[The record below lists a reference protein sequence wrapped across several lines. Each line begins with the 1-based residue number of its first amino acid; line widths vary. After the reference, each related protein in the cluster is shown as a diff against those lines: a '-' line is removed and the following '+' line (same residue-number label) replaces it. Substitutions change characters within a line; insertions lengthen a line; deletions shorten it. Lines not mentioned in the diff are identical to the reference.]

1 MKIGSKLV
9 LFYTLM
15 TFGVAMFIIIVFYVT
30 TSQYIDNVFDVNL
43 TDKVYLTAQ
52 YHFKK
57 DEVDEQSYEIIQKD
71 NRELLPRAHE
81 IVINRKDTAAVR
93 DSVCRFLDPSEQ
105 RELFKGNPVLFAKDG
120 QRGAALCYH
129 DNSGNFVVVV
139 MAKNGYGYKIQQH
152 ILYLSLILLFVSI
165 AVILVLGRIYSN
177 RILDPLKHILDNLK
191 NIRGNNMDI
200 RLDETGNKDELDTLV
215 HNLNDML
222 DRICEAFRSEKS
234 FVSAASHE
242 LSNPLTAIQGECEI
256 TLMKD
261 RDMTLYKDSL
271 QRIYSESQRM
281 SQLIKHL
288 LFLSRHD
295 DDLSGL
301 ESSDLDLVTFLSDLS
316 QSTER
321 VVFTDETD
329 HRILVQA
336 NPYLMQVA
344 IQNFLNNATKYSQ
357 KQINLRLLLSDG
369 HPVVEIEDFG
379 IGIPH
384 DEIPFIFQS
393 FYRASNT
400 RDFAGNGI
408 GMALSAKILN
418 IYHAKVAIE
427 SEVNKFTKFVI
438 TFGC

>member
-256 TLMKD
+256 TLMKE
-261 RDMTLYKDSL
+261 RDGKLYVDSL
-271 QRIYSESQRM
+271 QRIYSESKRM

-295 DDLSGL
+295 EDLSEL
-301 ESSDLDLVTFLSDLS
+301 ESSDIDLSAFLSDLA

-321 VVFTDETD
+321 VVFIDEAPE
-329 HRILVQA
+329 HLFIKA
-336 NPYLMQVA
+336 NPYLLQVA
-344 IQNFLNNATKYSQ
+344 LQNFLNNAVKYSQ
-357 KQINLRLLLSDG
+357 KQIDLRLRLADG
-369 HPVVEIEDFG
+369 SPTVEIEDYG
-379 IGIPH
+379 IGIPQ
-384 DEIPFIFQS
+384 DEIALIFQS

-400 RDFAGNGI
+400 RDFPGNGI

-418 IYHAKVAIE
+418 IYHAVVKIE
-427 SEVNKFTKFVI
+427 SKVNQYTKFI
-438 TFGC
+438 ISFA

>member
-1 MKIGSKLV
+1 MKIGSKLI

-15 TFGVAMFIIIVFYVT
+15 TFGVALFIVLVFYVV

-52 YHFKK
+52 AHFKK
-57 DEVDEQSYEIIQKD
+57 DEVDENAYEIIKKD
-71 NRELLPRAHE
+71 NSELLPRARE
-81 IVINRKDTAAVR
+81 IVINRNDTAALH
-93 DSVCRFLDPSEQ
+93 DSISVYLDPVG
-105 RELFKGNPVLFAKDG
+105 RRKLFSGEPVFFEKGN
-120 QRGAALCYH
+120 QRGVALSYH
-129 DNSGNFVVVV
+129 DNLGDFVVVV

-152 ILYLSLILLFVSI
+152 ILYLSLILLLVSI
-165 AVILVLGRIYSN
+165 AVILILGRIYSN
-177 RILDPLKHILDNLK
+177 RILYPLKRILENLK
-191 NIRGNNMDI
+191 NIRGNNMDV
-200 RLDETGNKDELDTLV
+200 RLEETGNKDELDTLV

-261 RDMTLYKDSL
+261 RDLTLYKDSL

-400 RDFAGNGI
+400 RDFACNGI
-408 GMALSAKILN
+408 GMALAARILN
-418 IYHAKVAIE
+418 IYHAKFALE

>member
-30 TSQYIDNVFDVNL
+30 TSKFIDNVFDVNL

-57 DEVDEQSYEIIQKD
+57 DEVDEKAYEVIQKD

-81 IVINRKDTAAVR
+81 LVINCKDSLLVR
-93 DSVCRFLDPSEQ
+93 DSVGKYLDRSEQ
-105 RELFKGNPVLFAKDG
+105 RELYAGNPILFARNG

-129 DNSGNFVVVV
+129 DNLGDFVVVV
-139 MAKNGYGYKIQQH
+139 MANNGYGYKIQQH

-165 AVILVLGRIYSN
+165 AVILVLGRVYAN
-177 RILDPLKHILDNLK
+177 RILYPLKHILENLK
-191 NIRGNNMDI
+191 NIRGNNIDV
-200 RLDETGNKDELDTLV
+200 RLEETGNKDELDALV

-261 RDMTLYKDSL
+261 RDKTLYKESL

-321 VVFTDETD
+321 VVFTDETEY
-329 HRILVQA
+329 RVLIQA

-357 KQINLRLLLSDG
+357 EEINLRLRLCDR
-369 HPVVEIEDFG
+369 HPVIEIEDYG
-379 IGIPH
+379 IGIPK

-400 RDFAGNGI
+400 RDFSGNGI

-418 IYHAKVAIE
+418 IYHAKVTIE
-427 SEVNKFTKFVI
+427 SEVNKFTRFVI
-438 TFGC
+438 TFA

>member
-15 TFGVAMFIIIVFYVT
+15 TFGVVLFVILVFYVV

-52 YHFKK
+52 AHFKK
-57 DEVDEQSYEIIQKD
+57 DEVDEKAYEIIKKD
-71 NRELLPRAHE
+71 NSELLPRAHE
-81 IVINRKDTAAVR
+81 IVINRNDTAALH
-93 DSVCRFLDPSEQ
+93 DSISIYLDAAGR
-105 RELFKGNPVLFAKDG
+105 RELFSGEPVLFEKDG
-120 QRGAALCYH
+120 QRGVVLSYH
-129 DNSGNFVVVV
+129 DNLGDFVVAVT
-139 MAKNGYGYKIQQH
+139 AKNGYGYKIQQH

-165 AVILVLGRIYSN
+165 TVILILGRIYSN
-177 RILDPLKHILDNLK
+177 RILYPLKHILENLK
-191 NIRGNNMDI
+191 NIRGNNMNV
-200 RLDETGNKDELDTLV
+200 RLEETGNKDELDTLV

-256 TLMKD
+256 TLMKE
-261 RDMTLYKDSL
+261 RDGKLYVDSL

-281 SQLIKHL
+281 SQLIRHL

-295 DDLSGL
+295 DDLS
-301 ESSDLDLVTFLSDLS
+301 DLDSLNVNLSTFLSDLS

-321 VVFTDETD
+321 AIFTDETEYSV
-329 HRILVQA
+329 LVKA
-336 NPYLMQVA
+336 NPYLLQVA

-357 KQINLRLLLSDG
+357 KQIDLRLKLIDG
-369 HPVVEIEDFG
+369 HPAIEIEDYG
-379 IGIPH
+379 IGIPK
-384 DEIPFIFQS
+384 DEIPLIFQS

-400 RDFAGNGI
+400 RDFSGNGI
-408 GMALSAKILN
+408 GMALSSKVLN
-418 IYHAKVAIE
+418 IYHAKVTIE

-438 TFGC
+438 SFV